1 MEYRGVARAQ
11 YWFRALVFT
20 ALSQFLAGCNHVPSQ
35 DILGS
40 FFPSWML
47 CAAGGILVT
56 VTVRQIA
63 IKTGIDSF
71 VSARLILYLGLATS
85 LTFVFWLV
93 GFGN

>member
-63 IKTGIDSF
+63 IKTGIQLVRFGEADPLSGIGDF
-71 VSARLILYLGLATS
+71 ADVRLLACW
-85 LTFVFWLV
+85 VR
-93 GFGN
+93 